1 MSELSVWRERH
12 GATEQVG
19 AICASSEGIRFSY
32 DPAYSG
38 QPISVSLPLQRES
51 FDEAATANYFRGLIP
66 EGAAR
71 TEFARMLHAGKEEFA
86 PFLERLRDES
96 IGALLFS
103 VDNDTPYQNASY
115 EKANDNFFEEFA
127 NRPLETAVATM
138 GKTRLSLSGAMA
150 KVGLYFDET
159 KRRWYFPMGGAPST
173 HIVKAADG
181 NLFPH
186 ETVNEALCLGAARRC
201 GFPVAD
207 CSLIDAGAGEPLLAV
222 RRFDRVFHDDEPTAT
237 GLPLPLRLHQEDFCQ
252 ARSLSLKYEP
262 TDANYLELVARV
274 AHDHCANAFGER
286 HMVMEYT
293 FLHYLIGN
301 CDNHLKNYS
310 LLYDADWSTM
320 EAAPLYDVAN
330 TVMYPQI
337 YKEMGVSFGGDR
349 RIDHVTKEAIEG
361 AADKCG
367 IPLAMALRA
376 FDETADALPGALE
389 EEADSLARQGFPA
402 ARAVFGEIIDGV
414 RMRCAIRQA

>member
-12 GATEQVG
+12 GATERVG
-19 AICASSEGIRFSY
+19 AIRTSSEGVQFSY
-32 DPAYSG
+32 DLNYDG
-38 QPISVSLPLQRES
+38 QSISVSLPLQQKP
-51 FDEAATANYFRGLIP
+51 FDETATANYFRGLIP

-103 VDNDTPYQNASY
+103 VDDDEPYRNPSY
-115 EKANDNFFEEFA
+115 EKAGDNFFEEFA

-138 GKTRLSLSGAMA
+138 GNTRLSLTGAMA
-150 KVGLYFDET
+150 KVGLYFDEA
-159 KRRWYFPMGGAPST
+159 KEQWHFPLGGAPST

-181 NLFPH
+181 SLFPH

-207 CSLIDAGAGEPLLAV
+207 CSLIDVGAGEPLLAV
-222 RRFDRVFHDDEPTAT
+222 RRFDRIFCDDGPTVT
-237 GLPLPLRLHQEDFCQ
+237 DLPLPLRLHQEDFCQ
-252 ARSLSLKYEP
+252 AKSLSLKYEP
-262 TDANYLELVARV
+262 TDANYLGLVAHV
-274 AHDHCANAFGER
+274 AQDNCANAFGER

-310 LLYDADWSTM
+310 LLYDANWSTM
-320 EAAPLYDVAN
+320 EAAPLYDVVN

-367 IPLAMALRA
+367 IPRSMAMRA
-376 FDETADALPGALE
+376 FAETADALPGALE
-389 EEADSLARQGFPA
+389 EEADSLVRQGFPA
-402 ARAVFGEIIDGV
+402 ARIVFEEIIEGV
-414 RMRCAIRQA
+414 RERCAISQA